1 MSVIHKTIF
10 KWLYRL
16 VGLVFLTVACLGV
29 FAWYLFS
36 LPYQQPGIVLLDTYV
51 EVPNGSSA
59 TKTSRLLEDAGVIR
73 SADVFLL
80 SLKVAGKSGDIKS
93 GSYYFDKPQTLEEV
107 IGRVTSSNYGLP
119 TKTVTLFEGEPNF
132 KYAERLAKEFEYITE
147 SEFMALAQKKEG
159 YLFPDTYN
167 IPLRATSQD
176 VIKKLQKNFEKRTE
190 SLAREIADSTYSLD
204 EIVTMASL
212 IETEAGS
219 ASYETKQ
226 KVSGVL
232 WRRIEIN
239 MPLQA
244 DAVFSYI
251 YKKHLPLVLFK
262 HLEVDSPYNVYKNTG
277 LPPGPIANPGF
288 DSIRAALNPNDT
300 GNLFYITGN
309 DGIFYY
315 AKTFA
320 GHNANIRKHL
330 R

>member
-1 MSVIHKTIF
+1 MSRIHKTIF

-16 VGLVFLTVACLGV
+16 VGLVFLFVLCVGV
-29 FAWYLFS
+29 FAWYLYK
-36 LPYQQPGIVLLDTYV
+36 LPYEQPGILVLDTYI
-51 EVPNGSSA
+51 EVPSGSSA
-59 TKTSRLLEDAGVIR
+59 HKVGELLEEAGIIR
-73 SADVFLL
+73 SSDVFVLML
-80 SLKVAGKSGDIKS
+80 QLADKTGAIKS
-93 GSYYFDKPQTLEEV
+93 GSYYFDKPQTLEV
-107 IGRVTSSNYGLP
+107 VVNRVTNSNYGLP
-119 TKTVTLFEGEPNF
+119 TKKITLFEGEPNF
-132 KYAERLAKEFEYITE
+132 KYAERIASQFEYVTE
-147 SEFMALAQKKEG
+147 SEFKRLAAPHEG

-167 IPLRATSQD
+167 IPLRATSDEIIQ
-176 VIKKLQKNFEKRTE
+176 KLRNNFEKRTAN
-190 SLAREIADSTYSLD
+190 LADEIKVSQYTLD

-232 WRRIEIN
+232 HRRIRIG
-239 MPLQA
+239 MPLQV

-277 LPPGPIANPGF
+277 LPPGPIANPGL
-288 DSIRAALNPNDT
+288 DSIRAALKPVDT

-309 DGIFYY
+309 DGVFYY

-320 GHNANIRKHL
+320 GHSTNIRNHL